1 MILAML
7 GFAFEDMFIKQLTN
21 GLPTGQILIVLG
33 GGGAI
38 VFSIWAKFKGE
49 RLFTSALLNKSVILR
64 NAGEVFGTIGFIT
77 ALSLIPISTAS
88 AVLQATPLCVTLAA
102 ALIFKES
109 VGWRRWTAIFVGLF
123 GVLLII
129 RPGFEG
135 FDPNALF
142 VIMAVIGLSV
152 RDLATRST
160 PKTITSLQL
169 ATYAFAMSV
178 PTGFF
183 LLAVAG
189 DSFVQP
195 NATDSWRMIA
205 AVFVGCLSYYAIV
218 AAMRVGDISVV
229 TPFRYTRLV
238 FALIIGVVAFSERPD
253 ALTLIGA
260 GIVVAAGIFTLWREA
275 RLRRT
280 SPSSTPAL

>member
-1 MILAML
+1 MVLAML

-21 GLPTGQILIVLG
+21 GMPTGQILIFLG
-33 GGGAI
+33 SGGAI
-38 VFSIWAKFKGE
+38 VFSIWAKFKNE
-49 RLFTSALLNKSVILR
+49 KLFTRALLDKSVLLR
-64 NAGEVFGTIGFIT
+64 NAGEIFGTIGFIT

-142 VIMAVIGLSV
+142 VVMAVIGLSI

-160 PKTITSLQL
+160 PKSITSLQL

-178 PTGFF
+178 PTGLF
-183 LLAVAG
+183 LLTLSG

-195 NATDSWRMIA
+195 TLSDGMRMGA
-205 AVFVGCLSYYAIV
+205 AVFVGCLAYYAIV
-218 AAMRVGDISVV
+218 AAMRVGDISIV

-238 FALIIGVVAFSERPD
+238 FALLIGIAVFGERPD
-253 ALTLIGA
+253 ALTLLGA
-260 GIVVAAGIFTLWREA
+260 AIVVAAGIFTLWREA
-275 RLRRT
+275 RIGRT
-280 SPSSTPAL
+280 SPSSGPAL